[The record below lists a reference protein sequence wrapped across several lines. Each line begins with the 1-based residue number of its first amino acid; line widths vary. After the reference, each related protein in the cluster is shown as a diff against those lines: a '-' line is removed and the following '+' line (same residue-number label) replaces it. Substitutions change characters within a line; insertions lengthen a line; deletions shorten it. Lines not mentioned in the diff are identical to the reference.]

1 MIMPL
6 LVSIILG
13 FLCFVFIANLYQV
26 RIPRAPEIE
35 KRLENIKK
43 TGGEQE
49 NAVVSDFITIGN
61 EFKFGF
67 LGK

>member
-35 KRLENIKK
+35 KRLENISYVA
-43 TGGEQE
+43 
-49 NAVVSDFITIGN
+49 NYWNYFN
-61 EFKFGF
+61 CCN
-67 LGK
+67 